1 MSAAQ
6 QNQTPSVNRWV
17 RISDGT
23 RVRHRTEAY
32 EGVIDGLTEIVS
44 GLDRNPDKRTQ
55 YRVKVGDG
63 MRLLVSE
70 DHLNILLDREHLV
83 LMNRESDLYRQ
94 NVTNRL
100 RAVFPEDRFVPSGP
114 TGPASPRKK
123 TSSNG

>member
-17 RISDGT
+17 RIPDGT

-63 MRLLVSE
+63 KRLLVSE